1 MEDYKKTLQNITS
14 DALEREFMDT
24 PKQQVNSGFDAK
36 NYLNTK
42 LEKNQTEKVIQIRL
56 LPIDATSNTPF
67 FHIKTHRVKV
77 SKEVSPSEW
86 KNYFCLSKT
95 NPIDHEKFGCQCP
108 FCQLQN
114 KAYEQ
119 SLAETDPVKKKR
131 YKDISLQNRK
141 NDSCIVRCI
150 ERGAEADGPKFYKF
164 NVRKDGFDL
173 YNKVKSLYTTRK
185 QESINDGDEP
195 ENILDIYK
203 GKDLKLTIKLV
214 QDGKTSIDVI
224 DCGKNK
230 PLSKDP
236 EEMERWINDPKK
248 WSDVFAVKP
257 TEYLK
262 VIMDGKVPFFDK
274 MQGKWVERL
283 DPNELIKKKEEQ
295 MNESIQNAMS
305 GCVPQQ
311 QQRPVNMQYVPQYP
325 QQPQTVYP
333 EQQQQAVQDN
343 VDNLGDRYSQF

>member
-185 QESINDGDEP
+185 QDSINDGDEP
-195 ENILDIYK
+195 
-203 GKDLKLTIKLV
+203 
-214 QDGKTSIDVI
+214 
-224 DCGKNK
+224 
-230 PLSKDP
+230 
-236 EEMERWINDPKK
+236 
-248 WSDVFAVKP
+248 
-257 TEYLK
+257 
-262 VIMDGKVPFFDK
+262 
-274 MQGKWVERL
+274 
-283 DPNELIKKKEEQ
+283 
-295 MNESIQNAMS
+295 
-305 GCVPQQ
+305 
-311 QQRPVNMQYVPQYP
+311 
-325 QQPQTVYP
+325 
-333 EQQQQAVQDN
+333 
-343 VDNLGDRYSQF
+343 

>member
-1 MEDYKKTLQNITS
+1 M
-14 DALEREFMDT
+14 
-24 PKQQVNSGFDAK
+24 
-36 NYLNTK
+36 
-42 LEKNQTEKVIQIRL
+42 
-56 LPIDATSNTPF
+56 
-67 FHIKTHRVKV
+67 
-77 SKEVSPSEW
+77 
-86 KNYFCLSKT
+86 
-95 NPIDHEKFGCQCP
+95 
-108 FCQLQN
+108 
-114 KAYEQ
+114 
-119 SLAETDPVKKKR
+119 KKKR

-311 QQRPVNMQYVPQYP
+311 QQQPVNMQYVPQYP
-325 QQPQTVYP
+325 QQQQTVYP
-333 EQQQQAVQDN
+333 EQQQPVQNN
-343 VDNLGDRYSQF
+343 VDNVADRYSQF